1 MNNRQFHRTHQP
13 EEPHNSVELEA
24 MKLKHKRDLEKQ
36 RVLALISVIVIGTGG
51 YIHTK
56 GDPLGFPLILTGLG
70 GVGLPI
76 VSPLSSPGKN
86 DE

>member
-1 MNNRQFHRTHQP
+1 MKNRHFHRTHQP
-13 EEPHNSVELEA
+13 EEPHNSIELEA

-36 RVLALISVIVIGTGG
+36 RVVALISLIVIGLGG

-56 GDPLGFPLILTGLG
+56 GDPLGLPLIWTGLG
-70 GVGLPI
+70 GIGVPI
-76 VSPLSSPGKN
+76 ISPFSSPSKN